1 MFIYSSY
8 FGLCWMHSFV
18 ITGCRGFHHNIW
30 LEWRPRSGLWHHRTE
45 QELPGV
51 YGGVQVQAAGGC
63 KVRVQGHFLS
73 HNKHMFIELQ
83 EAKIRIDD
91 LCLDL
96 ALFLTSSL
104 MDHIYYLKWFQE
116 FEFHKKIQLV
126 DHDWNSWIVTLY
138 KCKTWEI
145 FMFHM
150 WRNFFLG
157 GGSQEAM

>member
-1 MFIYSSY
+1 M
-8 FGLCWMHSFV
+8 
-18 ITGCRGFHHNIW
+18 
-30 LEWRPRSGLWHHRTE
+30 
-45 QELPGV
+45 

-96 ALFLTSSL
+96 ALFLASSL

-126 DHDWNSWIVTLY
+126 VSWL
-138 KCKTWEI
+138 K
-145 FMFHM
+145 
-150 WRNFFLG
+150 FLNCYIYI
-157 GGSQEAM
+157 SVKLERFLCFT

>member
-1 MFIYSSY
+1 M
-8 FGLCWMHSFV
+8 
-18 ITGCRGFHHNIW
+18 
-30 LEWRPRSGLWHHRTE
+30 
-45 QELPGV
+45 

-73 HNKHMFIELQ
+73 HNKHMLIELQ

-126 DHDWNSWIVTLY
+126 DHD
-138 KCKTWEI
+138 
-145 FMFHM
+145 
-150 WRNFFLG
+150 
-157 GGSQEAM
+157 

>member
-1 MFIYSSY
+1 M
-8 FGLCWMHSFV
+8 
-18 ITGCRGFHHNIW
+18 
-30 LEWRPRSGLWHHRTE
+30 
-45 QELPGV
+45 

-116 FEFHKKIQLV
+116 FEFLLK
-126 DHDWNSWIVTLY
+126 NSISCIMTEILELLHLY
-138 KCKTWEI
+138 KCKT
-145 FMFHM
+145 
-150 WRNFFLG
+150 
-157 GGSQEAM
+157 

>member
-1 MFIYSSY
+1 MY
-8 FGLCWMHSFV
+8 SFV
-18 ITGCRGFHHNIW
+18 LTGCRGFHHNIW

-116 FEFHKKIQLV
+116 FEFHKK
-126 DHDWNSWIVTLY
+126 NSISGSWLKFLNCYIYISVKLERFLCFT
-138 KCKTWEI
+138 C
-145 FMFHM
+145 